1 MIEKFRNYLIDNG
14 YSDLTPT
21 GKPSTA
27 TDYSNRIKRICG
39 RENITLNEL
48 AKNIDFYVEDY
59 GPKGNNSEYGK
70 KSNNAYISALKQ
82 FKNFLS

>member
-1 MIEKFRNYLIDNG
+1 MMIEKFKNYLIDNG

-39 RENITLNEL
+39 RE
-48 AKNIDFYVEDY
+48 V
-59 GPKGNNSEYGK
+59 GRPKESHSSDVKGFGHR
-70 KSNNAYISALKQ
+70 A
-82 FKNFLS
+82 